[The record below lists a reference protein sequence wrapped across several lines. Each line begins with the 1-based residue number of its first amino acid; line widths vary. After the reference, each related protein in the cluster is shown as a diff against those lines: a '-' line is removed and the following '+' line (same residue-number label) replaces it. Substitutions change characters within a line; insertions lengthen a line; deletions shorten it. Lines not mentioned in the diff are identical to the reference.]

1 VAQHHQNTMSV
12 VKEKTKGYQDENKK
26 GSSKIK

>member
-12 VKEKTKGYQDENKK
+12 VEEKTKGYQDENQK
-26 GSSKIK
+26 GSSKK